1 MSSDGLEKTV
11 KVVIS
16 GIIQLLKGIES
27 FGEVCSE
34 LWCVVIFERRVVQ
47 VKLMIVVI

>member
-16 GIIQLLKGIES
+16 GIIQLLKGLEP
-27 FGEVCSE
+27 FGEVCSK
-34 LWCVVIFERRVVQ
+34 LWCVVI
-47 VKLMIVVI
+47 LD